1 MPEARPSPV
10 VVAVVESIDGVPEH
24 AQAGL
29 REGHPE
35 QESVTDSRRDL
46 SDSSAR
52 RVVSYIEAN
61 FSTRIRVCDLASV
74 ARLSNRRFSPWF
86 HKTFGLSP
94 VDYLARFRML
104 RAKQLMLKD
113 GARLLYQIAR
123 ECGMCDQAQ
132 FSRVF
137 RRVFGMPPKHWR
149 QEYTSRS
156 KSHSGVLPKPSSTE
170 W

>member
-10 VVAVVESIDGVPEH
+10 VGAVVESVDGAPEH

-35 QESVTDSRRDL
+35 QESLADSRRDL
-46 SDSSAR
+46 SDSRAR

-61 FSTRIRVCDLASV
+61 FATRIRVRDLAGV
-74 ARLSNRRFSPWF
+74 ARLSNRRFPLWF

-94 VDYLARFRML
+94 VAYLARFRML

-113 GARLLYQIAR
+113 SARLLYQIAH

-149 QEYTSRS
+149 QEYTARS
-156 KSHSGVLPKPSSTE
+156 KSHSGALPKPVNRP
-170 W
+170 